1 MNKGITRRDVLKVMG
16 ASVLPALF
24 PRQMDVFSNWL
35 QPQKKPNILIIVLD
49 TLSANH
55 LSLYGYPRHTSA
67 SMERFAG
74 RATVYHSHF
83 SGGNFT
89 TAGTASMLTGTYP
102 WTHRAINISGLVKRS
117 LVDRNIFQWV
127 GGEYHR
133 MAFTQNMLAEM
144 LLHQFK
150 ADINDHLPFTF
161 AGRELLTLS
170 LSRGSDLDP
179 VLSFYAYGDFLA
191 IRQNNDGPLSGSPLL
206 GLLELLGS
214 SEETRKSEEYPFGLP
229 TNSWYTYT
237 NRDTFDAILR
247 KIIEASALDKPFL
260 GYFHLWTPHEPYN
273 ARKEFVGRF
282 KKDGYSPVSKP
293 EHILTD
299 MHRPEKNLIRLR
311 QAYDEFITDVDAD
324 LGHFLEGLEQSGILD
339 TSYVIITSDHGQ
351 LFERGEHGHNTAL
364 LFDSVIHIP
373 LIILSPGQTTRRDVY
388 APTSN
393 IDLLP
398 TLVSLAGKEPN
409 LDMEGE
415 VLPGFG
421 GVEDQGRSIYSMVA
435 KTNSA
440 FAPITIASVTLIKGT
455 KKLIHYAGYGNYDKV
470 SELYDLADD
479 PEELKDL
486 AASDTLTAAQMQD
499 ELLTA
504 LEESNQAIKAP

>member
-1 MNKGITRRDVLKVMG
+1 MNKSITRRDTLKIMG

-24 PRQMDVFSNWL
+24 PRQMDAFSNWL
-35 QPQKKPNILIIVLD
+35 QPRKKPNILIIVLD

-67 SMERFAG
+67 SMERFSN

-89 TAGTASMLTGTYP
+89 TAGTASMLTGMYP

-117 LVDRNIFQWV
+117 LVDRNIFQQI
-127 GGEYHR
+127 GSEYHR
-133 MAFTQNMLAEM
+133 IAFTQNMLAEM
-144 LLHQFK
+144 LLNQFET
-150 ADINDHLPFTF
+150 DINDHLPFTF
-161 AGRELLTLS
+161 TSRELLTLP

-206 GLLELLGS
+206 GLLELLKP

-237 NRDTFDAILR
+237 NRDTFDAILQ
-247 KIIEASALDKPFL
+247 KIIEASALDKPFF

-282 KKDGYSPVSKP
+282 KKDGYSPASKP
-293 EHILTD
+293 EHVLTD

-324 LGHFLEGLEQSGILD
+324 LGRFLESLEQSGILD

-364 LFDSVIHIP
+364 LFDSVVHIP
-373 LIILSPGQTTRRDVY
+373 LIILSPGQTARRDVF

-409 LDMEGE
+409 LSVEGK

-421 GVEDQGRSIYSMVA
+421 GAVDQERSIYSMVA

-440 FAPITIASVTLIKGT
+440 FAPITIASVALIKST
-455 KKLIHYAGYGNYDKV
+455 RKLIHYVGYGNYDNG

-486 AASDTLTAAQMQD
+486 AASDTLTAAQMRD

-504 LEESNQAIKAP
+504 LEEANQAIKAP